1 MVAPMKRLL
10 FLVTL
15 AAANASAAT
24 FLVPTDESLVRASTA
39 IVVATAGQ
47 SHSRYAP
54 GGWIETVTELRVEE
68 AIKGPLRS
76 SDAIEVTE
84 LGGAVGQ
91 IAYVVPGSPQ
101 YSAGERVL
109 LFLETNDRGE
119 WVSKNMVIGKFAF
132 NRGLLVRQSSELIG
146 WDEQTG
152 ASHREPLRDEQR
164 FLRFVR
170 ETAAGRHAQADY
182 VVIVAQTLL
191 SVQSV
196 IEPNAASPS
205 TYLLQIG
212 GRGLRWNRFP
222 TGVIFLSHG
231 TQPGAPGGGLSAL
244 QAGLSAWTSDP
255 GSNVLYQYGG
265 TTPIAQTG
273 FTPSGNADGVNSV
286 QFNDPSNEIP
296 GSFQAM
302 GGATLAIGGAWTT
315 GSTHVAFGETF
326 LTITEADLVV
336 QDGIS
341 GPGLTGNG
349 FIHVVTH
356 ELGHTLG
363 LRHSDEPPPGG
374 TSTSNALMNSSV
386 NFSADP
392 IGSTLQAWDIEALD
406 AVYGS
411 GSVVPPPCNAP
422 VITSQPQ
429 SVSIINTAANLSVTA
444 TGDLPLQY
452 QWFIGASG
460 NTSQP
465 INGATAALI
474 TVQPAVTTRYWVRV
488 LNICAVPANS
498 ETVTVT
504 VNGCP
509 AVNINALSSNTLI
522 IEGKSTTLSVD
533 ASGGTG
539 LTFQWFSGA
548 PGSTIAPAGS
558 GTSITV
564 HPIVTATYW
573 VRVTNSCG
581 GFADSDVVVVE
592 VQPCNAPAIVIQPS
606 GGDVLI
612 GSNLVLFVGDTGTK
626 PEQYQW
632 FEGSSPDT
640 STPAMNGNGA
650 SFTTPILL
658 DSKSYWVRITND
670 CGTIDSASAHL
681 NIVSTCRAAAI
692 LAQPSDRTVS
702 AGAGAK
708 LDVVASGTTLVY
720 QWYQGPVFD
729 FTRPV
734 GGSSPTFITPAITAP
749 TQFWVRVTAPC
760 GSANSITVTV
770 SPSTPIRRR
779 PSHG

>member
-1 MVAPMKRLL
+1 MFRRAFIVCLITSA
-10 FLVTL
+10 
-15 AAANASAAT
+15 ASAAT
-24 FLVPTDESLVRASTA
+24 FLVPSDESLVRASKA
-39 IVVATAGQ
+39 IVVATAGD

-54 GGWIETVTELRVEE
+54 GGWIETVTELRVDE

-76 SDAIEVTE
+76 GEAIEVTE

-119 WVSKNMVIGKFAF
+119 WVSKNMVVGKFAF
-132 NRGLLVRQSSELIG
+132 NRGLLVRHSSELIG

-170 ETAAGRHAQADY
+170 ETAAGRRAQADY
-182 VVIVAQTLL
+182 IVPNRVVEE
-191 SVQSV
+191 SV
-196 IEPNAASPS
+196 IAPNAASPS
-205 TYLLQIG
+205 TYLLQIDG
-212 GRGLRWNRFP
+212 MGLRWNRFP
-222 TGVIFLSHG
+222 TGVVFLSHG

-244 QAGLSAWTSDP
+244 QTGLAAWTNDP

-273 FTPSGNADGVNSV
+273 FSPSGSADGVNTV

-302 GGATLAIGGAWTT
+302 GGATLAIGGAWTN
-315 GSTHVAFGETF
+315 GSTHAAFGETF

-386 NFSADP
+386 NFNADS
-392 IGSTLQAWDIEALD
+392 IGGTLQAWDIEALD

-411 GSVVPPPCNAP
+411 GGVITPPCNPP

-429 SVSIINTAANLSVTA
+429 SVSIINTAANLSVSA
-444 TGDLPLQY
+444 SGDPPLQY
-452 QWFIGASG
+452 QWFIGVSG

-465 INGATAALI
+465 ISGATAALL
-474 TVQPAVTTRYWVRV
+474 TVQPTVTTRYWVRV
-488 LNICAVPANS
+488 SNNCTTLANS
-498 ETVTVT
+498 DTATVT

-509 AVNINALSSNTLI
+509 AVNINSLSSNTLI

-539 LTFQWFSGA
+539 LTYQWFIGN
-548 PGSTIAPAGS
+548 PGSTVSPAGN
-558 GTSITV
+558 GTAITV
-564 HPIVTATYW
+564 HPIVTTNYW

-581 GFADSDVVVVE
+581 GFADSDVVVVT

-606 GGDVLI
+606 GGDVLS
-612 GSNLVLFVGDTGTK
+612 GSTMVLFVGDTGTK

-650 SFTTPILL
+650 SFTTPLLL
-658 DSKSYWVRITND
+658 DSKSYWIRITND

-681 NIVSTCRAAAI
+681 NVVSTCRAAAI
-692 LAQPSDRTVS
+692 LTQPTNQIVTT
-702 AGAGAK
+702 GASAK

-749 TQFWVRVTAPC
+749 TQYWVRVTAPC
-760 GSANSITVTV
+760 GSAKSVTVTV
-770 SPSTPIRRR
+770 SPGTPIRRR

>member
-1 MVAPMKRLL
+1 MFRRAFTLCL
-10 FLVTL
+10 F
-15 AAANASAAT
+15 ASAASAAT
-24 FLVPTDESLVRASTA
+24 FLVPSDESLVRASKA
-39 IVVATAGQ
+39 IVVATAGA

-54 GGWIETVTELRVEE
+54 GGWIETVTAMRVDE
-68 AIKGPLRS
+68 AIKGELRS
-76 SDAIEVTE
+76 GDAFEVTE

-91 IAYVVPGSPQ
+91 IAYVVAGSPQ
-101 YSAGERVL
+101 YAAGERVL

-132 NRGLLVRQSSELIG
+132 NGGLLVRDASELVG
-146 WDEQTG
+146 WDEQT
-152 ASHREPLRDEQR
+152 AEPHRDPLRDEQR

-170 ETAAGRHAQADY
+170 ETAAGHHAQVDY
-182 VVIVAQTLL
+182 IVPNRLMEE
-191 SVQSV
+191 SV
-196 IEPNAASPS
+196 IAPNAASPS

-222 TGVIFLSHG
+222 TGVVFLSHG

-244 QAGLSAWTSDP
+244 QTGLAVWTNDP

-273 FTPSGNADGVNSV
+273 FTPQGSADGVNTV

-296 GSFQAM
+296 GSFQSV
-302 GGATLAIGGAWTT
+302 GGATLAIGGAWTN
-315 GSTHVAFGETF
+315 GSTHTAFGETF

-336 QDGIS
+336 QDGIT
-341 GPGLTGNG
+341 GAGLTGNG

-386 NFSADP
+386 NFNADP
-392 IGSTLQAWDIEALD
+392 SGATLQAWDIEAVD

-411 GSVVPPPCNAP
+411 GGVITPPCNPP

-444 TGDLPLQY
+444 SGDPPLQY
-452 QWFIGASG
+452 QWFIGVSG
-460 NTSQP
+460 NTTQP
-465 INGATAALI
+465 IGGATAALL
-474 TVQPAVTTRYWVRV
+474 TVQPTVTTRYWVRV
-488 LNICAVPANS
+488 TNTCSTANS
-498 ETVTVT
+498 ETATVT

-509 AVNINALSSNTLI
+509 AVNINALSSDTLI

-539 LTFQWFSGA
+539 LTFQWFIGN
-548 PGSTIAPAGS
+548 PGSTISPAGT

-564 HPIVTATYW
+564 GPTVTTNYW

-581 GFADSDVVVVE
+581 GFADSDVVIVT
-592 VQPCNAPAIVIQPS
+592 VQPCNAPAIVIQPT
-606 GGDVLI
+606 GGDVLS
-612 GSNLVLFVGDTGTK
+612 GSNVVLFVGDTGTK
-626 PEQYQW
+626 PEAYQW
-632 FEGSSPDT
+632 FEGASPDT
-640 STPAMNGNGA
+640 STPILNANGA

-658 DSKSYWVRITND
+658 DSKSYWVRIIND

-681 NIVSTCRAAAI
+681 NVVSTCRAAAI
-692 LAQPSDRTVS
+692 LTQPSDQTVT
-702 AGAGAK
+702 AGTSAK

-729 FTRPV
+729 FTKPV
-734 GGSSPTFITPAITAP
+734 GGSSPTFITPAIMAP

-760 GSANSITVTV
+760 GSANSVTVTV

-779 PSHG
+779 PSRG